1 MAVEKT
7 ILVRDY
13 INPSRLPDYD
23 FVINPYTGCTHKCL
37 YCYAEFMK
45 RFSKHEEE
53 WGDFVDIKNATRPI
67 NLVKLDGASI
77 LLSSV
82 TDPYNA
88 AEKKHKI
95 TKNILE
101 QIKHANIKLNIVTKS
116 DLVLRDID
124 LLKQFKDVSVA
135 FSIATLD
142 ETLKQEIEPC
152 SPSIKEKLDALKKL
166 HKKGIKTIVYMSPIF
181 PEITKYK
188 DIIDATKDFTDEY
201 WIENLNL
208 RGTFRPKVI
217 NFINER
223 YPQYNDLYRDIYKYH
238 INRYWDEK
246 EVEISEY
253 LEKHNLKY
261 KSYFYHERNRKS

>member
-1 MAVEKT
+1 
-7 ILVRDY
+7 
-13 INPSRLPDYD
+13 
-23 FVINPYTGCTHKCL
+23 
-37 YCYAEFMK
+37 
-45 RFSKHEEE
+45 
-53 WGDFVDIKNATRPI
+53 
-67 NLVKLDGASI
+67 
-77 LLSSV
+77 
-82 TDPYNA
+82 
-88 AEKKHKI
+88 
-95 TKNILE
+95 
-101 QIKHANIKLNIVTKS
+101 
-116 DLVLRDID
+116 
-124 LLKQFKDVSVA
+124 
-135 FSIATLD
+135 
-142 ETLKQEIEPC
+142 
-152 SPSIKEKLDALKKL
+152 
-166 HKKGIKTIVYMSPIF
+166 MSPIF